1 MTNFST
7 AQTAILSGN
16 LSQDQLFALNKL
28 IIGQIKTNR
37 TIGALKASQKLRVG
51 MSVIFKGKRNL
62 AKQGKIT
69 KINRKFCIVDCGGF
83 RNQWRVNMAEV
94 TIVPGS

>member
-1 MTNFST
+1 MENFST
-7 AQTAILSGN
+7 CQTAILSGN
-16 LSQDQLFALNKL
+16 LSHVQLLDLNKL

-37 TIGALKASQKLRVG
+37 TIGALQASRKLRVG
-51 MSVIFKGKRNL
+51 MSVTFKGKRNL
-62 AKQGKIT
+62 TQQGEIT
-69 KINRKFCIVDCGGF
+69 KINRKFCVVDCGGY